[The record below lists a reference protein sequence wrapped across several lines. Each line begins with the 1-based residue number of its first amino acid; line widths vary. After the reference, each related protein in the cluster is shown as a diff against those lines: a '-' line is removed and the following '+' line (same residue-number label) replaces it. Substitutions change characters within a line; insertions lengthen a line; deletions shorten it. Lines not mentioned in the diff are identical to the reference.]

1 MSSSRPDRARVL
13 SHLLAQRREVQRR
26 WNAGETAG
34 AIARALGVSERTVHS
49 LLARLR
55 LDGATLRPHR
65 TPWTIRPGPPLAPS
79 AVLASELRRVAPS
92 VCTVYDAAGRPVA
105 RIDPQTRRRVALA

>member
-1 MSSSRPDRARVL
+1 MAVTATRVI
-13 SHLLAQRREVQRR
+13 AQRREVQRR

-34 AIARALGVSERTVHS
+34 AIARALGVSERTIHS

-55 LDGATLRPHR
+55 LDKAALRLHPD
-65 TPWTIRPGPPLAPS
+65 PWRPQPLS
-79 AVLASELRRVAPS
+79 ASPAAEGLAAELRRVAPS